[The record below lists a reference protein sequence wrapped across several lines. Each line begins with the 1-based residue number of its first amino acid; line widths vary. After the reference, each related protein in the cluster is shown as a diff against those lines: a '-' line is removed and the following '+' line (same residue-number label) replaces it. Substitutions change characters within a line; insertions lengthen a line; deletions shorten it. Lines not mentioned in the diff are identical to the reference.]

1 MKFAGLL
8 PLAALSSAIVL
19 PDEAILRELATQSDK
34 LAAPEHP
41 VADLKGALDDLVD
54 DARDDFES
62 VEFGLRESFH
72 DAKDALDDAFER
84 IVDAEESVWDQI
96 HESGFDVD
104 GWLRSGSPRRPKHF
118 DFDGPPRPHPHG
130 DRPPP
135 PPPHGDHPPP
145 PPPPPHGDHPPPP
158 PHGDHPPPP
167 YGKHLAPPPHGKHL
181 PPPPPPPFH
190 RHREGEFPPP
200 PPPPH
205 DEPPH
210 ERPPHDGPPHPRP
223 PHDGPPHDRPPHKGR
238 PDHPP
243 RHKPNQTVYELIA
256 KSKYTTKLA
265 KLINDDAELVE
276 LLNGT
281 TANFTVFAPTD
292 KAFEKIP
299 KHKEPSKEFIKK
311 LLLYH
316 VSPDFYPAGRVL
328 HTHTIP
334 TLYKEPALG
343 GDDFA
348 QRLSVNIGFKGL
360 TLNFYSRIVAIDIF
374 GTNGVIHGLDTILI
388 PPPKAADIISLL
400 PGEFSTV
407 TLGLEKTGL
416 FDLLNSTDHAGGTF
430 FAPSNWAFKKLGP
443 RINAFLFSSYGE
455 KYLKALLKYH
465 IVPEQTLYSDAFYRP
480 SKDDDEHSQRS
491 FHVDLPTLL
500 DDKALSVDIGYY
512 GPFTEIKING
522 FSRVAIQ
529 NGIAKDGVIQVV
541 SSVLIPPRTA
551 ETKDF
556 WEGEHLS
563 VEEFKA
569 RLEPFVESD
578 ESEAEDLGWGEL

>member
-8 PLAALSSAIVL
+8 PLAALGATLVI
-19 PDEAILRELATQSDK
+19 PDEAMLHELATQSESHNT
-34 LAAPEHP
+34 LAHPEHP
-41 VADLKGALDDLVD
+41 IDSLKDALNDLVD
-54 DARDDFES
+54 DTRDEFES
-62 VEFGLRESFH
+62 VEFGLRGPYH
-72 DAKDALDDAFER
+72 DAKDVLGDAFDK
-84 IVDAEESVWDQI
+84 IVDAEGAVWEKI
-96 HESGFDVD
+96 HESGFDMD
-104 GWLRSGSPRRPKHF
+104 DHTRMATTHHLPHMENIHHLLHMENTHHLLGMENTHRLLRMANTF
-118 DFDGPPRPHPHG
+118 LRPHHSIVTTTANS
-130 DRPPP
+130 RR
-135 PPPHGDHPPP
+135 
-145 PPPPPHGDHPPPP
+145 
-158 PHGDHPPPP
+158 
-167 YGKHLAPPPHGKHL
+167 L
-181 PPPPPPPFH
+181 
-190 RHREGEFPPP
+190 RHSIAAV
-200 PPPPH
+200 
-205 DEPPH
+205 
-210 ERPPHDGPPHPRP
+210 
-223 PHDGPPHDRPPHKGR
+223 
-238 PDHPP
+238 
-243 RHKPNQTVYELIA
+243 KPNQTVYELIA

-265 KLINDDAELVE
+265 KLINDDPELVK

-299 KHKEPSKEFIKK
+299 KHGKEPSKEFIKK
-311 LLLYH
+311 VLLYH
-316 VSPDFYPAGRVL
+316 ISPEFYPAGRVL
-328 HTHTIP
+328 HTYTIP

-360 TLNFYSRIVAIDIF
+360 TLNFYSRIVAINIF

-388 PPPKAADIISLL
+388 PPPKVADIISLL
-400 PGEFSTV
+400 PGEFSTL

-416 FDLLNSTDHAGGTF
+416 FDILNSTDHAGGTF

-480 SKDDDEHSQRS
+480 SKDDEHSKGY

-500 DDKALSVDIGYY
+500 DDKPLSVDIGSH

-541 SSVLIPPRTA
+541 SSVLIPPKTA
-551 ETKDF
+551 GMNDF

-563 VEEFKA
+563 VDEFKA
-569 RLEPFVESD
+569 RLEPFVESG
-578 ESEAEDLGWGEL
+578 ESEAEAEELGWGEL

>member
-8 PLAALSSAIVL
+8 PLAALGAALVI
-19 PDEAILRELATQSDK
+19 PDEAMLHELATQSESHDT
-34 LAAPEHP
+34 LTHPEHP
-41 VADLKGALDDLVD
+41 IDGLKDALNDLVD
-54 DARDDFES
+54 DTRDEFES
-62 VEFGLRESFH
+62 VEFGLRDPFH
-72 DAKDALDDAFER
+72 DAKDVLGDAFDK
-84 IVDAEESVWDQI
+84 IVDAEDAVWEKI
-96 HESGFDVD
+96 HESGFDMD
-104 GWLRSGSPRRPKHF
+104 GWMRSGSSRHSKHF
-118 DFDGPPRPHPHG
+118 DFEGPPRPH
-130 DRPPP
+130 
-135 PPPHGDHPPP
+135 
-145 PPPPPHGDHPPPP
+145 PHGDHPPPP
-158 PHGDHPPPP
+158 PHGEHSPPPPHGEHPPPP
-167 YGKHLAPPPHGKHL
+167 PHGEHF
-181 PPPPPPPFH
+181 PPPPPFH
-190 RHREGEFPPP
+190 RNHDGEFPPP
-200 PPPPH
+200 PPIHRGREGEFSPSPPPPR

-210 ERPPHDGPPHPRP
+210 ERPPHHGPPHHGP
-223 PHDGPPHDRPPHKGR
+223 PHDGPPHDKPPHKGK
-238 PDHPP
+238 PHHPP
-243 RHKPNQTVYELIA
+243 HHKPNQTVYELIA

-265 KLINDDAELVE
+265 KLINDDPELVK

-299 KHKEPSKEFIKK
+299 KHGKEPSKEFIKK
-311 LLLYH
+311 VLLYH
-316 VSPDFYPAGRVL
+316 ISPEFYPAGRVL
-328 HTHTIP
+328 HTYTIP

-360 TLNFYSRIVAIDIF
+360 TLNFYSRIVAINIF

-400 PGEFSTV
+400 PGEFSTL

-416 FDLLNSTDHAGGTF
+416 FDVLNSTDHAGGTF

-480 SKDDDEHSQRS
+480 SKDDEHSKGY

-500 DDKALSVDIGYY
+500 DDKPLSVDVGSH

-541 SSVLIPPRTA
+541 SSVLIPPKTA
-551 ETKDF
+551 GMNDF

-563 VEEFKA
+563 VDEFKA
-569 RLEPFVESD
+569 RLEPFVESG
-578 ESEAEDLGWGEL
+578 ESEAEAEELGWGEL

>member
-8 PLAALSSAIVL
+8 PLAALGAALVI
-19 PDEAILRELATQSDK
+19 PDEAMLHELATQSESHDT
-34 LAAPEHP
+34 LTHPEHP
-41 VADLKGALDDLVD
+41 IDGLKDALNDLVD
-54 DARDDFES
+54 DTRDEFES
-62 VEFGLRESFH
+62 VEFGLRDPFH
-72 DAKDALDDAFER
+72 DAKDVLGDAFDK
-84 IVDAEESVWDQI
+84 IVDAEDAVWEKI
-96 HESGFDVD
+96 HESGFDMD
-104 GWLRSGSPRRPKHF
+104 GEFSPS
-118 DFDGPPRPHPHG
+118 
-130 DRPPP
+130 PPP
-135 PPPHGDHPPP
+135 P
-145 PPPPPHGDHPPPP
+145 
-158 PHGDHPPPP
+158 
-167 YGKHLAPPPHGKHL
+167 
-181 PPPPPPPFH
+181 
-190 RHREGEFPPP
+190 R
-200 PPPPH
+200 

-210 ERPPHDGPPHPRP
+210 ERPPHHGPPHHGP
-223 PHDGPPHDRPPHKGR
+223 PHDGPPHDKPPHKGK
-238 PDHPP
+238 PHHPP
-243 RHKPNQTVYELIA
+243 HHKPNQTVYELIA

-265 KLINDDAELVE
+265 KLINDDPELVK

-299 KHKEPSKEFIKK
+299 KHGKEPSKEFIKK
-311 LLLYH
+311 VLLYH
-316 VSPDFYPAGRVL
+316 ISPEFYPAGRVL
-328 HTHTIP
+328 HTYTIP

-360 TLNFYSRIVAIDIF
+360 TLNFYSRIVAINIF

-400 PGEFSTV
+400 PGEFSTL

-416 FDLLNSTDHAGGTF
+416 FDVLNSTDHAGGTF

-480 SKDDDEHSQRS
+480 SKDDEHSKGY

-500 DDKALSVDIGYY
+500 DDKPLSVDVGSH

-541 SSVLIPPRTA
+541 SSVLIPPKTA
-551 ETKDF
+551 GMNDF

-563 VEEFKA
+563 VDEFKA
-569 RLEPFVESD
+569 RLEPFVESG
-578 ESEAEDLGWGEL
+578 ESEAEAEELGWGEL

>member
-8 PLAALSSAIVL
+8 PLAALGAALVI
-19 PDEAILRELATQSDK
+19 PDEAMLHELATQSESHDT
-34 LAAPEHP
+34 LTHPEHP
-41 VADLKGALDDLVD
+41 IDGLKDALNDLVD
-54 DARDDFES
+54 DTRDEFES
-62 VEFGLRESFH
+62 VEFGLRDPFH
-72 DAKDALDDAFER
+72 DAKDVLGDAFDK
-84 IVDAEESVWDQI
+84 IVDAEDAVWEKI
-96 HESGFDVD
+96 HESGFDMDVAPRAIPSTLTLKVLQD
-104 GWLRSGSPRRPKHF
+104 HTRMATTHHLPHMENTHHLLRMGNTRRLLRMANTF
-118 DFDGPPRPHPHG
+118 LRPHH
-130 DRPPP
+130 
-135 PPPHGDHPPP
+135 
-145 PPPPPHGDHPPPP
+145 
-158 PHGDHPPPP
+158 
-167 YGKHLAPPPHGKHL
+167 
-181 PPPPPPPFH
+181 FI
-190 RHREGEFPPP
+190 
-200 PPPPH
+200 
-205 DEPPH
+205 
-210 ERPPHDGPPHPRP
+210 
-223 PHDGPPHDRPPHKGR
+223 
-238 PDHPP
+238 
-243 RHKPNQTVYELIA
+243 TVYELIA

-265 KLINDDAELVE
+265 KLINDDPELVK

-299 KHKEPSKEFIKK
+299 KHGKEPSKEFIKK
-311 LLLYH
+311 VLLYH
-316 VSPDFYPAGRVL
+316 ISPEFYPAGRVL
-328 HTHTIP
+328 HTYTIP

-360 TLNFYSRIVAIDIF
+360 TLNFYSRIVAINIF

-400 PGEFSTV
+400 PGEFSTL

-416 FDLLNSTDHAGGTF
+416 FDVLNSTDHAGGTF

-480 SKDDDEHSQRS
+480 SKDDEHSKGY

-500 DDKALSVDIGYY
+500 DDKPLSVDVGSH

-541 SSVLIPPRTA
+541 SSVLIPPKTA
-551 ETKDF
+551 GMNDF

-563 VEEFKA
+563 VDEFKA
-569 RLEPFVESD
+569 RLEPFVESG
-578 ESEAEDLGWGEL
+578 ESEAEAEELGWGEL

>member
-1 MKFAGLL
+1 MKFTGLL
-8 PLAALSSAIVL
+8 SLVALGSALVI
-19 PDEAILRELATQSDK
+19 PDEAILNELATQSESPDK
-34 LAAPEHP
+34 LAHPDHP
-41 VADLKGALDDLVD
+41 VDDPKGALEDLVD
-54 DARDDFES
+54 DTKDEFES
-62 VEFGLRESFH
+62 VEFGLRDSFH
-72 DAKDALDDAFER
+72 GAKDVLDDALDR
-84 IVDAEESVWDQI
+84 IVDAEDAVWEKV
-96 HESGFDVD
+96 HESGFDMES
-104 GWLRSGSPRRPKHF
+104 WMRSGSSRHHRHF
-118 DFDGPPRPHPHG
+118 DLEGPPKPA
-130 DRPPP
+130 
-135 PPPHGDHPPP
+135 
-145 PPPPPHGDHPPPP
+145 PHGDHPPPP
-158 PHGDHPPPP
+158 PHWGPPPSPPHGEHFPPPP
-167 YGKHLAPPPHGKHL
+167 PFHRNRDGKF
-181 PPPPPPPFH
+181 PPPPPPFH
-190 RHREGEFPPP
+190 RNHEGGELSPP

-205 DEPPH
+205 GEPPH
-210 ERPPHDGPPHPRP
+210 QRPPHDGPPHHGP
-223 PHDGPPHDRPPHKGR
+223 PHDGPPHDKPPHKGR
-238 PDHPP
+238 PHHPP
-243 RHKPNQTVYELIA
+243 HHKPNQTVYELIA
-256 KSKYTTKLA
+256 NSKYTTKLA
-265 KLINDDAELVE
+265 KLINDDDELVK

-281 TANFTVFAPTD
+281 SANFTVFAPTD
-292 KAFEKIP
+292 KAFDKIP
-299 KHKEPSKEFIKK
+299 KHGKEPTKEFIKK
-311 LLLYH
+311 VLLYH
-316 VSPDFYPAGRVL
+316 VSPEFYPAGRVL

-360 TLNFYSRIVAIDIF
+360 TLNFYSRIIAINIF
-374 GTNGVIHGLDTILI
+374 GTNGVIHGLDTILV

-480 SKDDDEHSQRS
+480 SKDDDEHSQDY

-500 DDKALSVDIGYY
+500 DDKALSVDVASH
-512 GPFTEIKING
+512 GPFTEIKVNG

-541 SSVLIPPRTA
+541 SSVLIPPKTA
-551 ETKDF
+551 ETKGF

-569 RLEPFVESD
+569 RLEPFVDSGESEPESD
-578 ESEAEDLGWGEL
+578 AEELGWGEL